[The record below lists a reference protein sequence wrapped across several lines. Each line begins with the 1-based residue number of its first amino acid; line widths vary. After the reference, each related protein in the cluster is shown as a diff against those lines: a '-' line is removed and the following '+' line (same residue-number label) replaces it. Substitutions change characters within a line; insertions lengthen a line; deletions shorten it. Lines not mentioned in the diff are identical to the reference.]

1 MYSETH
7 SRPVWTT
14 RFRGGADVLPRLVRC
29 VHDCVGRGTATLVI
43 DAAHYKAAETKAGQ

>member
-14 RFRGGADVLPRLVRC
+14 RFRGGADVLPMLVRC
-29 VHDCVGRGTATLVI
+29 VHDCVGRGIATLVI
-43 DAAHYKAAETKAGQ
+43 ATAHLKAAEIKASQ